1 MLSRGFSLKKEE
13 KQAYAIGGKEY
24 NKRMKKVYNTTN
36 LVALL
41 LVFILFATALSVSFT
56 ALRSAVPVFALKN
69 KLTVVL
75 DAGHGGIDGGVS
87 GKKTGVK
94 ESDINLSITLELKEI
109 LSDAGFEVVLTR
121 KTQAGLYDNA
131 GKGFKRRD
139 MQKRKEIIE
148 EAKPNLVL
156 SIHQNYY
163 PSSSTRGAQVFYS
176 HNHLQA
182 KEFAKAL
189 QANLN
194 TLYQSVGAKPRTE
207 HTGEYFIL
215 ECTPYTSAIV
225 ECGFLSNP
233 YDETL
238 LRKENFRRKLAS
250 ARGAYTELTRKPL
263 GSLRIRSRPPRAQKQ
278 ASVENFLFGA
288 KFRRR
293 D

>member
-1 MLSRGFSLKKEE
+1 M
-13 KQAYAIGGKEY
+13 
-24 NKRMKKVYNTTN
+24 KRITDKTAF
-36 LVALL
+36 VALFL
-41 LVFILFATALSVSFT
+41 TFVLFVAALSLSFT
-56 ALRSAVPVFALKN
+56 ALNFAVPVFALKN

-75 DAGHGGIDGGVS
+75 DAGHGGIDGGVV
-87 GKKTGVK
+87 GKKTGIK
-94 ESDINLSITLELKEI
+94 ESDLNLLITLDLKEI
-109 LSDAGFEVVLTR
+109 LLDAGFEVVLTR
-121 KTQAGLYDNA
+121 KTQAGLYDTA
-131 GKGFKRRD
+131 TKGFKRRD

-189 QANLN
+189 QGNLN
-194 TLYQSVGAKPRTE
+194 ALYKSVGAKPRTE
-207 HTGEYFIL
+207 HTGEYYML

-238 LRKENFRRKLAS
+238 LNKEAFRRKLAS
-250 ARGAYTELTRKPL
+250 ALAAGVIEY
-263 GSLRIRSRPPRAQKQ
+263 GDSQ
-278 ASVENFLFGA
+278 AA
-288 KFRRR
+288 CA
-293 D
+293 